1 MQIAQTQAG
10 GRWPW
15 LRSDWPALFGIAV
28 GLALFS
34 RVEALPVRLPALAL
48 FGLLA
53 LARPRLMLLFVPLTM
68 PMYLIGVLMIGLRAS
83 ETRLPLHEIAL
94 LCALGGTLAHLAWGW
109 LGGLRAGERPRLDL
123 TVADLRRFAPHALL
137 LLAGVLGLLLAVER
151 RPALIEFRRVIAE
164 PLIFYALL
172 LWHTRGQEPRA
183 KSQAPSTESTA
194 EAQRTP
200 RGRNAALRT
209 LGVSSARSETQHSTL
224 NTQHFLDAFILG
236 GVLAAVIGLLQVAGL
251 DLIWMFGDKATVGR
265 AENLV
270 SDGALVRATS
280 FYGHPNNLGLALG
293 RVWPLAAAL
302 ALAAWRGLLPRWLA
316 WLYGPAALLCLAG
329 IAVSVS
335 RGAWLGALA
344 AAAVLAGPLLA
355 RNTRHAR
362 LSWLL
367 GLGAGLAVVAGLA
380 LTLRGGPAGGSGA
393 VRLLIWR
400 EALLLIQQ
408 HPLGLGLDQ
417 FLYYHDPQYGRSLID
432 PSLLGTSEQFAAHPH
447 NLLLDAWLRV
457 GPLGVLA
464 LGWLVVRYLRT
475 GLRALRGAAELSAL
489 VALGV
494 LAALAAALVHG
505 LVDNFYFVTDLA
517 LAFWLLL
524 AVVERVESRVENQEP
539 RVRATVET

>member
-1 MQIAQTQAG
+1 MRIAQTRAG

-15 LRSDWPALFGIAV
+15 LRSDWPALLGIAV
-28 GLALFS
+28 GLGLFS
-34 RVEALPVRLPALAL
+34 RVEALPVRLPALLL

-53 LARPRLMLLFVPLTM
+53 LARPHLMLLFVPLTM
-68 PMYLIGVLMIGLRAS
+68 PMYLIGVLMLGLRAS

-94 LCALGGTLAHLAWGW
+94 LCALAGTLMHIAWGW
-109 LGGLRAGERPRLDL
+109 LSGWRAGERPRFAL
-123 TVADLRRFAPHALL
+123 TAAALRRFAPHALF
-137 LLAGVLGLLLAVER
+137 LLAGVVGLLLAVER
-151 RPALIEFRRVIAE
+151 RPALIEFRRIIAE

-172 LWHTRGQEPRA
+172 LWHTKNQEPIEVRSKKAEGRSNESEA
-183 KSQAPSTESTA
+183 KKPAS
-194 EAQRTP
+194 
-200 RGRNAALRT
+200 
-209 LGVSSARSETQHSTL
+209 
-224 NTQHFLDAFILG
+224 NTFLTSYFLLPPLKSLITYQVIHAFILG
-236 GVLAAVIGLLQVAGL
+236 GVLAAAIGLLQVVGL

-265 AENLV
+265 AENVV
-270 SDGALVRATS
+270 SDGSLVRATS

-293 RVWPLAAAL
+293 RVWPLAAVL
-302 ALAAWRGLLPRWLA
+302 ALAAWRGLLPRRLA
-316 WLYGPAALLCLAG
+316 WLYGLAALLCLAG

-344 AAAVLAGPLLA
+344 AAAVLVGQQLA
-355 RNTRHAR
+355 RNTRHPR
-362 LSWLL
+362 LPWLL
-367 GLGAGLAVVAGLA
+367 GLGAGLVVVVGLV

-432 PSLLGTSEQFAAHPH
+432 PSLIGTSEQFAAHPH

-464 LGWLVVRYLRT
+464 LGWLVARYLRA
-475 GLRALRGAAELSAL
+475 GLRALRDPAALPAL
-489 VALGV
+489 VALGA

-524 AVVERVESRVENQEP
+524 AVVERLEAGGKEP
-539 RVRATVET
+539 RTVPIAETLRA